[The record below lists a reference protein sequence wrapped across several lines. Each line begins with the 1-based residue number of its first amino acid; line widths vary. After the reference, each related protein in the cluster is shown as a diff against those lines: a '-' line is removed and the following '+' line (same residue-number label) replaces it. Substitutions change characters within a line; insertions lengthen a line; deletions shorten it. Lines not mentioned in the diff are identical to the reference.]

1 MWRYASPREIV
12 FGEDALETLAELEYR
27 RVLIIC
33 GPTVKKIGILDEVS
47 EIIKRAGAEVET
59 IDWIEVEPSLASVIK
74 SSQFAINFQP
84 DCIIGLGGGSSIDA
98 AKAIYALYERPDI
111 DITTLSP
118 LETLGLGKKSKLI
131 CIPTTSGSGSDSN
144 WAVVLFD
151 EENDTKMELA
161 SREVVPHLV
170 LLDPKLVISMP
181 PRITASSGIDAL
193 AHAIEAFVSQ
203 WRNDFS
209 NAFAIRAIGTIF
221 EYLVRSV
228 ENADDIEARE
238 KMHYAATMAGIAF
251 GNSGVGLA
259 HAMAHAVGALFKMSH
274 GVAVG
279 IFLPHVIR
287 FNAEV
292 AARDYKEI
300 IKAARLE
307 SFENP
312 GELLANY
319 ITNLLKKINMPTK
332 IGELGISQEE
342 YIGALDALVERT
354 VNSSGFITNAS
365 PLDKDE
371 CRSLLLA
378 AF

>member
-1 MWRYASPREIV
+1 M
-12 FGEDALETLAELEYR
+12 
-27 RVLIIC
+27 
-33 GPTVKKIGILDEVS
+33 
-47 EIIKRAGAEVET
+47 
-59 IDWIEVEPSLASVIK
+59 
-74 SSQFAINFQP
+74 
-84 DCIIGLGGGSSIDA
+84 
-98 AKAIYALYERPDI
+98 
-111 DITTLSP
+111 
-118 LETLGLGKKSKLI
+118 
-131 CIPTTSGSGSDSN
+131 
-144 WAVVLFD
+144 
-151 EENDTKMELA
+151 
-161 SREVVPHLV
+161 
-170 LLDPKLVISMP
+170 
-181 PRITASSGIDAL
+181 
-193 AHAIEAFVSQ
+193 
-203 WRNDFS
+203 
-209 NAFAIRAIGTIF
+209 
-221 EYLVRSV
+221 
-228 ENADDIEARE
+228 
-238 KMHYAATMAGIAF
+238 
-251 GNSGVGLA
+251 A

-307 SFENP
+307 SFENS

-354 VNSSGFITNAS
+354 VNSSGFITNVR
-365 PLDKDE
+365 PLGKDE